1 VNIHRRPAPGARA
14 MAFHKSPLRRGGVRE
29 RLQAEFVAQ
38 RHRLLVGEHLLA
50 GPDDAHD
57 VAGISGD

>member
-1 VNIHRRPAPGARA
+1 
-14 MAFHKSPLRRGGVRE
+14 
-29 RLQAEFVAQ
+29 VAQ